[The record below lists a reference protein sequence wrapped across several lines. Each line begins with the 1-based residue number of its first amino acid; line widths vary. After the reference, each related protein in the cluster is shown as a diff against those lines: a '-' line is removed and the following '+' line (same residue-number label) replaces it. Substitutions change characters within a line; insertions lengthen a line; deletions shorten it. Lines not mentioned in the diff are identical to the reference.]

1 VAEPNAPSAGT
12 GRADERRRP
21 SVPQSFQ
28 TRLTFAFTGI
38 VALTFVLVAP
48 VVVWRLDDFFRQQE
62 EQRLQTRAEA
72 TALLLVRSIADEVPS
87 GDAVVHL
94 DPQSGQVMLNPDIGK
109 LLANG
114 GLLQFAAG
122 DIAQADV
129 EVEFGPAQQ
138 ETDGGWSVDADPSL
152 RFAAHPDVAPAAGEA
167 PDPGIT
173 PAVASKGW
181 PNAKE
186 DWGVRVRLSNPYT
199 SRATTLLS
207 INGLLLVMAALALA
221 IAVLV
226 AVFLSGRFAT
236 PITRLTDASRR
247 LAEGDLTSRV
257 ATDDV
262 SSSTLELRTLS
273 QQFNQ
278 MADRLEESVGIIR
291 RDRDRSRDFLAD
303 VSHEL
308 LTPIAAM
315 RTFVELL
322 QGPAGMDPEARAEFL
337 GSSAAQLDRLDWLAQ
352 NLLELSKLDSGLVL
366 LDLRPED
373 VRGTIESA
381 VEQQLATAE
390 RKGIGLT
397 VALPEHPVRI
407 RHDGPRV
414 GQVVSNLVGNAL
426 KFTDPGGEVRIS
438 ARPEPDGGV
447 RIEVADTGVGIQPSE
462 LPRIFDRFYR
472 GSEMIEAR
480 SEGSGLGLAIVKS
493 IVDMHHGTI
502 AVESRVGQGSRF
514 VVTLPRDP
522 REVTEVEPAQR
533 DAPATTTGD
542 EPAAKALSAPR
553 APNVDVSSPTADP
566 AMNPDASRLA
576 SASGQADHP
585 ATNPSER
592 STQVP

>member
-12 GRADERRRP
+12 SRSDERRRP

-38 VALTFVLVAP
+38 VALTLVLVAP

-62 EQRLQTRAEA
+62 EQRLETRALA
-72 TALLLVRSIADEVPS
+72 TAMLLVREIGSQTS
-87 GDAVVHL
+87 GQVVHV
-94 DPQSGQVMLNPDIGK
+94 DPKTGQVMLNEDVGK
-109 LLANG
+109 QLQG
-114 GLLQFAAG
+114 GNLLQFAASHV
-122 DIAQADV
+122 AQADV
-129 EVEFGPAQQ
+129 EVEFGPAMQ
-138 ETDGGWSVDADPSL
+138 ETDGGWTVDAEPSL
-152 RFAAHPDVAPAAGEA
+152 RYFTHPDVQPAAGEA
-167 PDPGIT
+167 PDPAIK
-173 PAVASKGW
+173 PAVAAWGW
-181 PNAKE
+181 PNNQE
-186 DWGVRVRLSNPYT
+186 DWGVQVRLTNPYT
-199 SRATTLLS
+199 SRATTLVS
-207 INGLLLVMAALALA
+207 INGLLLVMAAAA
-221 IAVLV
+221 FVVAVLM

-262 SSSTLELRTLS
+262 SSSTLELRALS

-322 QGPAGMDPEARAEFL
+322 QGPAGTDAEARAEFL
-337 GSSAAQLDRLDWLAQ
+337 ESSAAQLERLDWLAQ

-390 RKGIGLT
+390 RKGIGMT
-397 VALPEHPVRI
+397 VALPDNPLRI

-426 KFTDPGGEVRIS
+426 KFTDPGGQVRVA

-447 RIEVADTGVGIQPSE
+447 RIEVSDTGVGIQPSE
-462 LPRIFDRFYR
+462 LPLIFDRFYR

-502 AVESRVGQGSRF
+502 AVESRVGHGSRF

-522 REVTEVEPAQR
+522 REVTEVLAPRPDTPE
-533 DAPATTTGD
+533 DAPAQQ
-542 EPAAKALSAPR
+542 PHAKALSTAR
-553 APNVDVSSPTADP
+553 SANMDVSSPTADP
-566 AMNPDASRLA
+566 AVNPDASRLA
-576 SASGQADHP
+576 SASGQAEPQP
-585 ATNPSER
+585 AIPPEH